1 MLGALLCKQ
10 EFLNCHPMS
19 MSNDPTDDSHQTQID
34 DLPRKAPSRRFLEA
48 CCLMLIVAVIG
59 TGTYALAFR
68 TALDQAAARART
80 DLALSTDR
88 LRSGL
93 GRYRELSVILAE
105 HPTVLSLVLQN
116 GALSDTQRELH
127 DAAALLLQN
136 MADKT
141 GSQSLMLV
149 SKSGQ
154 VLAASQNMQLPLG
167 ARTAFER
174 AMNGALGV
182 AHFVDTDG
190 ERRFVYAAPVF
201 KPGGAAQG
209 AVLVSVDMEAIEWSW
224 PADPFAVYFT
234 DAQDVIFVSNRTEL
248 ILAGGSAGVVPVA
261 RKRMISGH
269 DIWSMMAGPYIPDT
283 VLHIRQPLP
292 VVDMTGELLYD
303 LAPVRS
309 IAGLQAGLAA
319 AIAFAFGAF
328 LLLATERRRTLS
340 LANARL
346 EARVATRTADL
357 EVANTDLMREIAER
371 HDAEARLKRA
381 QADLVQAGK
390 LSALGEMSAGISHEL
405 NQPLMAIR
413 SFSENAQLFLDRG
426 NVDKAG
432 DNLGRIA
439 ELSRRMGRI
448 IKNLRAFARQEN
460 EAISDVDLSG
470 VVDAALEMTMGKIT
484 GAGVT
489 VQWTP
494 VPFAQVRGGDVRL
507 QQVVMNLV
515 SNAVDAMAECDV
527 KQITITIDDT
537 TPVRLRIADTGP
549 GISDPEKMFEPF
561 YTTKEV
567 GAAQGMGLGLSI
579 SYGLIQSFGGHI
591 RGFNGADGGA
601 TFVIELPRAQPC
613 DPRDARQHDVLV
625 RDTRQSDAPRSDTP
639 LPDAPRSDAPE
650 ETPQ

>member
-10 EFLNCHPMS
+10 EFLNCYLMS
-19 MSNDPTDDSHQTQID
+19 KTDALTNDLLMTQID
-34 DLPRKAPSRRFLEA
+34 DLPAKARMRRLSEA
-48 CCLMLIVAVIG
+48 CGLLLVVAVIG
-59 TGTYALAFR
+59 LGVYALAFR
-68 TALDQAAARART
+68 AELDQAAARARA

-116 GALSDTQRELH
+116 GASNHTMRELH
-127 DAAALLLQN
+127 SSAALLLQS

-141 GSQSLMLV
+141 GSHSLMLV

-154 VLAASQNMQLPLG
+154 VLAASQDTQLPKG
-167 ARTAFER
+167 AQAAVDR

-182 AHFVDTDG
+182 AHFVDTSG
-190 ERRFVYAAPVF
+190 ARRFTYAAPVF
-201 KPGGAAQG
+201 KPGGAAYG

-234 DAQDVIFVSNRTEL
+234 DADDVIFVSNRTEL
-248 ILAGGSAGVVPVA
+248 ILAGGSAGAFPVA
-261 RKRMISGH
+261 RQRLISGY
-269 DIWSMMAGPYIPDT
+269 DVWSMVAGPYIPAS
-283 VLHIRQPLP
+283 VLHISQPLP

-328 LLLATERRRTLS
+328 LVLATERRRTLS

-346 EARVATRTADL
+346 EARVAMRTADL
-357 EVANTDLMREIAER
+357 EIANTDLMREVAER

-413 SFSENAQLFLDRG
+413 SFSENAQLFLERG

-460 EAISDVDLSG
+460 EAVSDVDLSG

-489 VQWTP
+489 VNWTP
-494 VPFAQVRGGDVRL
+494 VDFAQVRGGDVRL

-515 SNAVDAMAECDV
+515 SNAVDAMSDCDI

-537 TPVRLRIADTGP
+537 NPVRLSIADTGP

-591 RGFNGADGGA
+591 RGANGADGGA
-601 TFVIELPRAQPC
+601 TFVIELPRAR
-613 DPRDARQHDVLV
+613 PRFGL
-625 RDTRQSDAPRSDTP
+625 
-639 LPDAPRSDAPE
+639 E
-650 ETPQ
+650 ETP

>member
-1 MLGALLCKQ
+1 LLVVAFIGAG
-10 EFLNCHPMS
+10 
-19 MSNDPTDDSHQTQID
+19 
-34 DLPRKAPSRRFLEA
+34 
-48 CCLMLIVAVIG
+48 V
-59 TGTYALAFR
+59 YAFAFR
-68 TALDQAAARART
+68 AELDQAVARARG

-105 HPTVLSLVLQN
+105 HPVVLSLILQR
-116 GALSDTQRELH
+116 GADGDTPRERQ
-127 DAAALLLQN
+127 DAAALLLQS

-149 SKSGQ
+149 SKDGQ
-154 VLAASQNMQLPLG
+154 MLAASQGTTVPRG
-167 ARTAFER
+167 ARVAFDR
-174 AMNGALGV
+174 AMDGALGV
-182 AHFVDTDG
+182 AHFVDTAGD
-190 ERRFVYAAPVF
+190 RRFVYAAPVF

-209 AVLVSVDMEAIEWSW
+209 AVLVNVDVESIEWGW

-234 DAQDVIFVSNRTEL
+234 DTDDVIFVTNRTEL
-248 ILAGGSAGVVPVA
+248 ILAGGRAGDFPVD
-261 RKRMISGH
+261 RKRVVGGH
-269 DIWSMMAGPYIPDT
+269 DVWAMSAGPYIPAS

-309 IAGLQAGLAA
+309 LAGLQAGMAA

-328 LLLATERRRTLS
+328 LVLATERRRTLS

-346 EARVATRTADL
+346 EARVAMRTADL
-357 EVANTDLMREIAER
+357 EIANTDLMREVAER

-426 NVDKAG
+426 NTDKAG

-489 VQWTP
+489 VDWDV
-494 VPFAQVRGGDVRL
+494 VPHTMVRGGDVRL

-515 SNAVDAMAECDV
+515 SNAVDAMADSDP
-527 KQITITIDDT
+527 KRITISIDDT
-537 TPVRLRIADTGP
+537 DPVRLSIRDTGP
-549 GISDPEKMFEPF
+549 GILEPEKIFEPF

-579 SYGLIQSFGGHI
+579 SYGLIHSFGGTI
-591 RGFNGADGGA
+591 RGRNADDGGA
-601 TFVIELPRAQPC
+601 IFVIELPRAP
-613 DPRDARQHDVLV
+613 V
-625 RDTRQSDAPRSDTP
+625 RGSAVEAAQ
-639 LPDAPRSDAPE
+639 
-650 ETPQ
+650 